1 MLKAKDQKDNEETEA
16 FLLWEKA
23 EKAETVKPGGNPGH
37 LTKVYKSLKGGDKED
52 GTIVFTVVP
61 SDRERKQ

>member
-1 MLKAKDQKDNEETEA
+1 VR
-16 FLLWEKA
+16 KA